1 MKKILDFIVKYRI
14 DDILFILGICAIIII
29 FAIQFGW

>member
-1 MKKILDFIVKYRI
+1 MKKILDFIVKYQI
-14 DDILFILGICAIIII
+14 DDILFVLGVLTIIIF